1 MSEDRKQKKFYNSI
15 PLYFKIVGVLVVLAM
30 AQLACNMPG
39 QSTTSSDAQFTIVAQ
54 TVEAELTQTAINMTP
69 EGTQPTNE
77 QTGVSPTSTFTVPP
91 VFTNTP
97 GPTATLKPSST
108 PKATATP
115 IPCNWAS
122 FIKDI
127 TVPDNTKKDPGVS
140 FDKTWR
146 LKNIG
151 SCPWTSG
158 YRLVFDHGDQ
168 MGAPAELAFTSGVV
182 NPGNVVDITVP
193 LVAPASAGT
202 YQGFFKLKSSD
213 GKIFGI
219 GSTANK
225 PFWVKIK
232 VKSVATDTPPSSGK
246 PDLVTTHVEFLPYP
260 PKVNQS
266 TTVRVTIKND
276 GDALADDFK
285 VVWESGEQFITALCE
300 WNNVN
305 TIQPG
310 EKKILTCS
318 YKYHLNY
325 MSVDTIVYVDVGDH
339 VDESDETNNKF
350 IKTISVVP

>member
-1 MSEDRKQKKFYNSI
+1 MTVKKSDKLI
-15 PLYFKIVGVLVVLAM
+15 RGPIRRAIVPMLFVLLFLV
-30 AQLACNMPG
+30 QLACKMPG
-39 QSTTSSDAQFTIVAQ
+39 QSTTSSDTQFTAVAQ
-54 TVEAELTQTAINMTP
+54 TVEAELTQTAVALMTN
-69 EGTQPTNE
+69 GTQLAIQASIQPTVGGANT
-77 QTGVSPTSTFTVPP
+77 QPAVTNTSPTVA
-91 VFTNTP
+91 TNTP
-97 GPTATLKPSST
+97 LPTST

-219 GSTANK
+219 GSTAIK

-232 VKSVATDTPPSSGK
+232 VKQPPVSK
-246 PDLVTTHVEFLPYP
+246 ADLVIKDIEFVPSLPS
-260 PKVNQS
+260 VGE
-266 TTVRVTIKND
+266 VVTILITLKND
-276 GDALADDFK
+276 GDTRAENFR
-285 VVWESGEQFITALCE
+285 VVWYAYELSMAPACE
-300 WNNVN
+300 WNHVSAYN
-305 TIQPG
+305 PG
-310 EKKILTCS
+310 EERMLVPCS
-318 YKYHLNY
+318 FTYTSSGSNIET
-325 MSVDTIVYVDVGDH
+325 VAYVDLD
-339 VDESDETNNKF
+339 DNIEESNEGNNTFSKM
-350 IKTISVVP
+350 ITVVP

>member
-1 MSEDRKQKKFYNSI
+1 MKKIDGFI
-15 PLYFKIVGVLVVLAM
+15 PRSKLFSLPARLGMILLILAM

-54 TVEAELTQTAINMTP
+54 TVEAELTQTAMMMSPGGTP
-69 EGTQPTNE
+69 GASQPTNG
-77 QTGVSPTSTFTVPP
+77 QNGATPTNTITVLP
-91 VFTNTP
+91 VFTSTP
-97 GPTATLKPSST
+97 GSTATPKPTST

-219 GSTANK
+219 GNTANK

-232 VKSVATDTPPSSGK
+232 VKQPPVSK
-246 PDLVTTHVEFLPYP
+246 ADLVIKNIEFVPSLPS
-260 PKVNQS
+260 VGEVV
-266 TTVRVTIKND
+266 TVLITLKND
-276 GDALADDFK
+276 GDTRAENFR
-285 VVWESGEQFITALCE
+285 VVWYPYELSMAPACE
-300 WNNVN
+300 WNHVN
-305 TIQPG
+305 AYNPG
-310 EKKILTCS
+310 EERMLVPCS
-318 YKYHLNY
+318 YTYTN
-325 MSVDTIVYVDVGDH
+325 SGSDIETVAYVDVDDN
-339 VDESDETNNKF
+339 VEESNEGNNTFSKM
-350 IKTISVVP
+350 ITVVP